1 MEETKSTAPP
11 LVSFSRHSQTYCVY
25 VTVSLTPPST
35 VKPGCSTALDTTTI
49 VISWSS
55 SSSCGWVPVMSS
67 TVAGRGCLCYW
78 TYSLW
83 VKWISS
89 DSRKYHNISAVH
101 SCTGILEQ
109 SDWYIWDGK
118 SSFFHHCLLCIP
130 VCAHVAVPAYMY
142 LALPY
147 MYMYLALLY
156 MYMYL
161 ALLYMYTYLALP
173 YMYTRRYLMCRTSLE
188 LYTIIW
194 ICKEGCVNCVGICAA
209 WSNHSSLA

>member
-35 VKPGCSTALDTTTI
+35 VKPGCSTALVTTTI

-89 DSRKYHNISAVH
+89 DSHKYHNISAIH

-130 VCAHVAVPAYMY
+130 VCVHTWQSQPTSTWHC
-142 LALPY
+142 P
-147 MYMYLALLY
+147 
-156 MYMYL
+156 
-161 ALLYMYTYLALP
+161 TC
-173 YMYTRRYLMCRTSLE
+173 TWHCRTC
-188 LYTIIW
+188 TCTW
-194 ICKEGCVNCVGICAA
+194 HCCTCTRTWHCRTCTHVGTWCVGL
-209 WSNHSSLA
+209 H